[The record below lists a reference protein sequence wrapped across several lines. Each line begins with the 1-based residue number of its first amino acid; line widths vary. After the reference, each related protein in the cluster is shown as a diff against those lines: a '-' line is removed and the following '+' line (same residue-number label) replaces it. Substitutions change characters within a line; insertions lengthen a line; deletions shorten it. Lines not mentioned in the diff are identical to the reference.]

1 MLKQTETIVNLVSNN
16 RKVKHIILL
25 KMSGDGDITQP
36 EAVEKSLASSLM
48 LIKKQTNKNWLSPLN
63 LTRII
68 LKNLPSIYSVLD
80 ARV

>member
-1 MLKQTETIVNLVSNN
+1 
-16 RKVKHIILL
+16 
-25 KMSGDGDITQP
+25 MSGDGDITQP

-68 LKNLPSIYSVLD
+68 LKNVPSIYSVLD